1 MGNCFERNFSSSEN
15 NFFSFL
21 TFAKL
26 LKNKFLL
33 EIGGSK
39 QMASHGFSGN
49 LGRKEK
55 EKKKTIAWPGVKV
68 PPETCALPGIASE
81 KVAKILKERVQDTDD
96 DLDDAKIPIEV
107 NSGRLSSPLAAEA
120 REKKGRGAGEGQVLL
135 RHRGYILGP
144 FEGCTGPVLCAQSQ
158 LLLSIRRG
166 YIYIYMCTPLSFRPR
181 VRGNPR
187 SKRVLSFSPLLS
199 LSVVQRMRKRSG
211 GDTFV
216 SLLGGCEWE
225 TRRTG
230 SGYSRG
236 CGPGAWVI
244 VVESVT
250 CWSGCIRCEPS
261 WSDVV
266 VKLKLLSE
274 IVLFFLGSDYEFS
287 PRSGSLFFYFFIFV
301 VGRFWVRKI
310 FVRWILEF
318 INVDRIDRNYWKS
331 VRYVLRWYMF

>member
-1 MGNCFERNFSSSEN
+1 MGNCFERNFCSSEN

-33 EIGGSK
+33 EISGSK

-166 YIYIYMCTPLSFRPR
+166 YIYIYVYTPFFSTSSQRKPPFEACPLFLSSPLSLGCTADEEEVGGGH
-181 VRGNPR
+181 VR
-187 SKRVLSFSPLLS
+187 L
-199 LSVVQRMRKRSG
+199 
-211 GDTFV
+211 
-216 SLLGGCEWE
+216 
-225 TRRTG
+225 
-230 SGYSRG
+230 
-236 CGPGAWVI
+236 
-244 VVESVT
+244 
-250 CWSGCIRCEPS
+250 
-261 WSDVV
+261 
-266 VKLKLLSE
+266 
-274 IVLFFLGSDYEFS
+274 
-287 PRSGSLFFYFFIFV
+287 V
-301 VGRFWVRKI
+301 VGRLWMRDTAYRIWIFARMWARCLGNCSGKRHLLIGMYQVRAELIGCRGEIKI
-310 FVRWILEF
+310 VVGNCAFFPW
-318 INVDRIDRNYWKS
+318 
-331 VRYVLRWYMF
+331 